1 MPMALEIKAKNK
13 TLDNSVVRV
22 RVEDEKPSL
31 AARVSDLY
39 QPLLIFVMT
48 LGVVSASL
56 IAAAVFRLAQA
67 VEAS

>member
-1 MPMALEIKAKNK
+1 MAPETKANNK

-22 RVEDEKPSL
+22 RVEDRVPSV
-31 AARVSDLY
+31 AARLSDLY
-39 QPLLIFVMT
+39 QPMLLFVMT
-48 LGVVSASL
+48 LGVVSTSL